1 MKTRLT
7 VLLLCFLHYSAIAQ
21 DMNYIK
27 RSIGTLAGPGFG
39 GRGYVANSRD
49 KAARFIARN
58 FSETGL
64 QSFTPAYYQDYA
76 FDVNTFPSKVELK
89 MGKKQLEPGVD
100 FIVDAGSNSYQ
111 TSGTIKIERINLD
124 KIEDSAAWEK
134 QKSRFNTTDVYQLRH
149 VDSLCKHLKIRS
161 RELAAQL
168 PKGCYI
174 IPQSSKLIWTVATET
189 ISATILY
196 VADTALPRGRKVTV
210 NVQQKMLYSA
220 PSRNVIGYIPGTEY
234 PDSFIVFTAHY
245 DHLGKMGQKAVF
257 PGAND
262 NASGTAFNLALA
274 RYFKEHPQRYSVVFI
289 AFSGEEAGLLGSKYF
304 VNNPVFPLAQIK
316 CLVNIDL
323 MGDATDGITV
333 VNAVQ
338 QGKNFDLLRSI
349 NAEKKYLPEIKSR
362 DNAPNSDHYPFTQ
375 AGVPAIFIYANGGKG
390 HYHDVF
396 DKPKELSLNKIPAVF
411 QLLTEFVQLKS
422 KGL

>member
-1 MKTRLT
+1 MKTT
-7 VLLLCFLHYSAIAQ
+7 ITALLLCFLHLCAAAQ

-58 FSETGL
+58 FSEMGL
-64 QSFTPAYYQDYA
+64 QSFTPGYYQDYT

-89 MGKKQLEPGVD
+89 MGKQQLEPGAD

-111 TSGTIKIERINLD
+111 TSGKTKIERINLD
-124 KIEDSAAWEK
+124 KIDDSAGWEK
-134 QKSRFNTTDVYQLRH
+134 QKVRFKTSEVYQLRH
-149 VDSLCKHLKIRS
+149 ADSLCKKLKIRPH
-161 RELAAQL
+161 ELAASL

-189 ISATILY
+189 IPATVLY
-196 VADTALPRGRKVTV
+196 VADTSLPGGRKVEV
-210 NVQQKMLYSA
+210 NVQQKLLRSA
-220 PSRNVIGYIPGTEY
+220 PSKNVIAYIPGSAV

-245 DHLGKMGQKAVF
+245 DHLGKMGSKAVF

-274 RYFKEHPQRYSVVFI
+274 RYFLEHPQRYSVVFI
-289 AFSGEEAGLLGSKYF
+289 AFSGEEAGLLGSRYF
-304 VNNPVFPLAQIK
+304 VSHPVFPLEKIK

-333 VNAVQ
+333 VNALQQ
-338 QGKNFDLLRSI
+338 QGNFELLNRI
-349 NAEKKYLPEIKSR
+349 NAEKKYLPQVKSR
-362 DNAPNSDHYPFTQ
+362 DNAPNSDHYPFTE

-396 DKPKELSLNKIPAVF
+396 DKPKELSLNKIPSVF

>member
-1 MKTRLT
+1 MKTRLS
-7 VLLLCFLHYSAIAQ
+7 VLSLCFLCFGALAQ

-49 KAARFIARN
+49 KAARFIARH

-64 QSFTPAYYQDYA
+64 QFFTPGYYQDYA

-89 MGKKQLEPGVD
+89 MGKQQLDPGAD
-100 FIVDAGSNSYQ
+100 FIVDAGSSSYQ
-111 TSGTIKIERINLD
+111 TSGKTKIERINLD
-124 KIEDSAAWEK
+124 KIDDSADWEQ
-134 QKSRFNTTDVYQLRH
+134 QKARFKASEVYQLRH
-149 VDSLCKHLKIRS
+149 ADSLCKKLKIRPH
-161 RELAAQL
+161 ELASQL

-189 ISATILY
+189 IPATILY
-196 VADTALPRGRKVTV
+196 VADTALPKGRKVTV
-210 NVQQKMLYSA
+210 NVQQKLLRSA
-220 PSRNVIGYIPGTEY
+220 PSKNVIGYIAGTEA

-245 DHLGKMGQKAVF
+245 DHLGKMGNKTIF

-274 RYFKEHPQRYSVVFI
+274 QYFRDHPQRYSIVFI
-289 AFSGEEAGLLGSKYF
+289 AFSGEEAGLLGSRYF
-304 VNNPVFPLAQIK
+304 VSNPVFALDKIK

-338 QGKNFDLLRSI
+338 QDKDFELLRRI
-349 NAEKKYLPEIKSR
+349 NAEKKYLPQIKSR

-375 AGVPAIFIYANGGKG
+375 AGVPAFFIYANGGKG

-396 DKPKELSLNKIPAVF
+396 DKPKELSLNKVSSVF

-422 KGL
+422 KGG